1 LTAVGTTN
9 WVHWPDLNMKASGT
23 EQISTYSIVGT
34 SSNVLTY
41 GNDPRTLTW
50 IDGTQVASG
59 SSISGVFIVGIGNG
73 FRITVPA
80 DTTTRTLSVY
90 VGGWSSTGKLTA
102 HLSDGSAADYV
113 DASHSA
119 TNGQYDGNT
128 HSLTTRVLRDKC

>member
-1 LTAVGTTN
+1 
-9 WVHWPDLNMKASGT
+9 MKASGT